1 MVAQKMALSR
11 RSLPA
16 GRSDRGPW
24 SSRRLSKVPAW
35 TVLVWIAFPGSA
47 ALAREPGAEPE
58 APSRVSDAELYRP
71 SAMPDRI
78 VLTWIGDGATS
89 RAVTWRT
96 STAVRRAFAEIAVA
110 GGGPRF
116 REGARRVDAVTQP
129 FRSDLSECHVHS
141 VEFRDLRPGTCYAY
155 RVGDGAN
162 FSEWFHFR
170 TAGAPDE
177 PFSFVYFGD
186 AQNDIRSLWSRV
198 IREAALNTPRAAFM
212 VHAGDLVNRADAD
225 AMWGEWFAA
234 GGWLTAMIPVVATP
248 GNHDYASEKKPDGS
262 TVRRLSRHWRAQFT
276 FPPNGPTGLE
286 ETVYY
291 LDYQNLRIVSLNSNE
306 RVEEQI
312 PWMEKV
318 LSGHNR
324 TWTVVTFHHPIF
336 SVAKERDNAALRNAW
351 KPVFDRYGVD
361 LVLTGHDHTYGRTG
375 PAARAA
381 GGSTAADGPSAS
393 SGTVYVVSVGGPKM
407 YEVGLKARAELA
419 RVAEGLQLYQV
430 ISIEGPVLR
439 YEARTA
445 TGEVCDAFTLR
456 KRPGL
461 PNEMT
466 EQISNVPA
474 SRSSR

>member
-1 MVAQKMALSR
+1 MVAQRVALSR
-11 RSLPA
+11 RCPRP
-16 GRSDRGPW
+16 GRSDRGPR
-24 SSRRLSKVPAW
+24 SPHGLSKALVPAA
-35 TVLVWIAFPGSA
+35 LIWILWSGCAIG
-47 ALAREPGAEPE
+47 RDPGADQE
-58 APSRVSDAELYRP
+58 APSRVPDAELYRP

-78 VLTWIGDGATS
+78 VLTWIGDAGTT

-110 GGGPRF
+110 DGGPRF
-116 REGARRVDAVTQP
+116 REGARRVDAVTHP

-141 VEFRDLRPGTCYAY
+141 AEFRELRPDTYYAY

-162 FSEWFHFR
+162 FSEWFQFR
-170 TAGAPDE
+170 TAGAWEE

-198 IREAALNTPRAAFM
+198 IREAGLSTPRAAFM
-212 VHAGDLVNRADAD
+212 VHAGDLVNRADSD
-225 AMWGEWFAA
+225 ALWGEWFLA
-234 GGWLTAMIPVVATP
+234 GGWLNAVIPVVATP

-276 FPPNGPTGLE
+276 FPLNGPPGLE

-312 PWMEKV
+312 PWMKKV
-318 LSGHNR
+318 LSEHNR

-375 PAARAA
+375 PPAPVP
-381 GGSTAADGPSAS
+381 GESVAADGPSAA
-393 SGTVYVVSVGGPKM
+393 SGPVYVVSVSGPKM
-407 YEVGLKARAELA
+407 YEVGSKPRAAMA

-430 ISIEGPVLR
+430 ISIAGPVLR

-445 TGEVCDAFTLR
+445 NGEVCDAFTLR

-461 PNEMT
+461 PNELT
-466 EQISNVPA
+466 EQISKVPA
-474 SRSSR
+474 GRSAR